1 MIDDE
6 DGHIPS
12 PLIMFNCTTLHH
24 ALLKWEKNTGVYPKP
39 SKPKVKADRHDC
51 SNYFNYQITLV
62 RPHPAAVR
70 KLLTS
75 PSIADTYTFLMNTWN
90 TLPESYQ
97 QIVYYKTLAT
107 VKHQIQLAEN
117 PMPAVVSSME
127 AARVDNAI
135 LVDNLTSNVVL
146 EEPEIGSTDPNIPID
161 NNCMD
166 DKLLF
171 GMPGGSGGYKDES
184 DESDMRDGIS
194 TASQQRWPATD
205 PERLDLGTSNVDR
218 YEGEDG
224 DDADADEEE
233 QGWLADDGSTQN
245 VEDRGQGR
253 RCRRYKCKDE
263 DDVDADE
270 EE

>member
-1 MIDDE
+1 
-6 DGHIPS
+6 
-12 PLIMFNCTTLHH
+12 
-24 ALLKWEKNTGVYPKP
+24 
-39 SKPKVKADRHDC
+39 
-51 SNYFNYQITLV
+51 
-62 RPHPAAVR
+62 
-70 KLLTS
+70 
-75 PSIADTYTFLMNTWN
+75 MNTWN

-97 QIVYYKTLAT
+97 QMVYYKTLAT

-135 LVDNLTSNVVL
+135 LVDNLTSNVAL
-146 EEPEIGSTDPNIPID
+146 EEPEIGSTDPNISID

-171 GMPGGSGGYKDES
+171 GMPGGSGGYEDES

-194 TASQQRWPATD
+194 TASRQRRPATNL
-205 PERLDLGTSNVDR
+205 ERLDLGTSNVDR

-224 DDADADEEE
+224 HDADADEEE
-233 QGWLADDGSTQN
+233 QAWQADAGSTQN

-253 RCRRYKCKDE
+253 RCRRYECKDG